1 MAQHIVNGLGHFE
14 VKGPDAAALQ
24 AFYGAVFGWGF
35 APKGPGYTLVRTPDG
50 AVDGAIVEAEAAEL
64 AIGIVVADIDAAV
77 TAAASGG
84 GSVAMPVID
93 NGWVR
98 KATVVDP
105 AGNQVTL
112 IQA

>member
-35 APKGPGYTLVRTPDG
+35 EPKGPGYTLVRTPDG

-64 AIGIVVADIDAAV
+64 AIGIVSPISTPRSPRRRRA
-77 TAAASGG
+77 AAAS
-84 GSVAMPVID
+84 
-93 NGWVR
+93 R
-98 KATVVDP
+98 CR
-105 AGNQVTL
+105 
-112 IQA
+112 